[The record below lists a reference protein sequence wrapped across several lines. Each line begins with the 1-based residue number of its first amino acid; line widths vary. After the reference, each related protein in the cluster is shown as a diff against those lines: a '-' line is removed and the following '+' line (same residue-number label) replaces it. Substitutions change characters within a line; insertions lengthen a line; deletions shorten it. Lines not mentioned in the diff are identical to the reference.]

1 MYGLYGFLL
10 TSLHKVF
17 CLDKT
22 NNTHHASCFS
32 MSAGR
37 PRTQCVFL
45 ETRQIFGTRW
55 FLQLYK
61 HHVSGESDDRMA
73 KCWTLETVV
82 TEDLNAAGF
91 IKDFT
96 TDSQA
101 TKLAVFSKSWQ
112 SGTPSTNPHQ
122 LTTPKVR
129 GIPRVTQVFM
139 AGMIDPKH
147 TTIGGFT
154 ISPWVC
160 TKCKR

>member
-1 MYGLYGFLL
+1 MDCMDSYLL
-10 TSLHKVF
+10 RFTKFSVLTRQTTHTMQVASVCRLEGPEPNVF
-17 CLDKT
+17 
-22 NNTHHASCFS
+22 
-32 MSAGR
+32 
-37 PRTQCVFL
+37 FL
-45 ETRQIFGTRW
+45 ETRQIFETRW

-101 TKLAVFSKSWQ
+101 TKLAVSSKSWQ

-139 AGMIDPKH
+139 AGMIGPKH